1 MDLISTLTEYIR
13 QQMIGEIGAD
23 DNTTYIF
30 NIHWMLCWC
39 ENDLQRVN
47 LSERWCLQKI
57 LHSVGDKFTFN
68 SDTAMSEISIIW

>member
-30 NIHWMLCWC
+30 NIHWMLLVRKRPPKSQPVWKVVFAKNPTLCG
-39 ENDLQRVN
+39 R
-47 LSERWCLQKI
+47 
-57 LHSVGDKFTFN
+57 
-68 SDTAMSEISIIW
+68 